1 MTNIALAPTRLGSNA
16 NKLHVNLALA
26 DHPQKVDLY
35 CKQANVVAKLLST
48 TVIPQYATAITPA
61 VKIGKAQGY
70 KALRDVELPLLEQEL
85 LNQAANNLI
94 VLSPNGLMLYQAYK
108 SYKNEMSLAAQQ
120 VIERYEEQETRW
132 MRLNRWVNVYYDD
145 LAKDVPAAI
154 DALNAF
160 IKQLGLQQDDPL
172 AQSGLL
178 KK

>member
-1 MTNIALAPTRLGSNA
+1 M
-16 NKLHVNLALA
+16 
-26 DHPQKVDLY
+26 
-35 CKQANVVAKLLST
+35 
-48 TVIPQYATAITPA
+48 IPQYATAITPA

-94 VLSPNGLMLYQAYK
+94 VLSPNGSMLYQSYKSYK

-120 VIERYEEQETRW
+120 VLERYEEQETRW

-154 DALNAF
+154 DAF
-160 IKQLGLQQDDPL
+160 
-172 AQSGLL
+172 
-178 KK
+178 